1 MNKQDIFVTPCA
13 EIKSNDE
20 HLLYIFSAGSKVG
33 EGDWL
38 EYFLSAVSIITGNIH
53 MDGPYSDFLW
63 SMLYAITCKGHVN
76 HVFCMKRLDEWN
88 MASLQQDSF
97 EYQ

>member
-1 MNKQDIFVTPCA
+1 
-13 EIKSNDE
+13 
-20 HLLYIFSAGSKVG
+20 
-33 EGDWL
+33 
-38 EYFLSAVSIITGNIH
+38 
-53 MDGPYSDFLW
+53 MDGPYSDFL
-63 SMLYAITCKGHVN
+63 SSILYAITCKGHVN